1 MLVLI
6 FLTMFTLSA
15 QSPEESHTL
24 DRIDNFHHV
33 QEVEERFSVKTA
45 FCCRI
50 SGNVVDVS
58 GSIISYVSAGLA
70 TISAFDSLPSRVRTG
85 LAISAGIGAIL
96 AGVLHNLKPVVHK
109 IAKEKQE
116 RAEELHRLHLS
127 QV

>member
-15 QSPEESHTL
+15 QSLEESHTL
-24 DRIDNFHHV
+24 DQIDNFHHA

-70 TISAFDSLPSRVRTG
+70 TISAFDSLPSNVRTG
-85 LAISAGIGAIL
+85 LAFSAGIGAII
-96 AGVLHNLKPVVHK
+96 AGVLHNLKPIVHK

-116 RAEELHRLHLS
+116 QAEKLRLLHSS

>member
-15 QSPEESHTL
+15 QSLEESHTL
-24 DRIDNFHHV
+24 DHIDNFHHT
-33 QEVEERFSVKTA
+33 QDEKRFSEKTA

-58 GSIISYVSAGLA
+58 GSIISYASAGLA
-70 TISAFDSLPSRVRTG
+70 TISAFDSLPSHVRTG

-116 RAEELHRLHLS
+116 RAEELHRRHLS